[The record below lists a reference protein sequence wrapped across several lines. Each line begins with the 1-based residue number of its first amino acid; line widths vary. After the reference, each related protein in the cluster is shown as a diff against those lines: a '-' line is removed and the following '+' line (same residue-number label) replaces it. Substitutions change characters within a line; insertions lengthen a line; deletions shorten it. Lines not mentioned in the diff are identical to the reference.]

1 MKRAFTLIEVL
12 VSVVLLGLIS
22 VFIASTISQTQNN
35 NRLFENIVNNDKKLE
50 SLVDI
55 LYDDIYF
62 SKSITVSGLKKYSVL
77 HVKSK
82 NSIYGIDE
90 PYIAWLVLKENNKL
104 IRIESARKITL
115 PIKDELKKYL
125 FIDETIK
132 DCEHFT
138 VNISKDKKRILTYLH
153 VKDKKPII
161 FEIEKL

>member
-1 MKRAFTLIEVL
+1 MKKAFTLIEVL

-22 VFIASTISQTQNN
+22 VFIASTISQTKNN
-35 NRLFENIVNNDKKLE
+35 NMLFEHKVNGDKKLE
-50 SLVDI
+50 FLVDI
-55 LYDDIYF
+55 LYNDIYF
-62 SKSITVSGLKKYSVL
+62 SKSLTVTGLKKYSVL
-77 HVKSK
+77 YIKSK

-90 PYIAWLVLKENNKL
+90 PYITWLVLKEKNKL

-115 PIKDELKKYL
+115 PVKEELKKFL
-125 FIDETIK
+125 FIDEVIK

-138 VNISKDKKRILTYLH
+138 INISKDKKKILTYLH